1 VEEDNIQTR
10 KLNAHILNYSV
21 DNPQL
26 IDRDIN
32 ILALPY

>member
-1 VEEDNIQTR
+1 VEEDNIQTQKSNPR
-10 KLNAHILNYSV
+10 ILNHSV

-32 ILALPY
+32 ILAFPY